1 MGTRCWWHE
10 AYNESVTRKLLL
22 ASNIK
27 HYPCHIG
34 LIRSASQNSG
44 MILDERQLP
53 ACHRALLTRF
63 GQSDLR
69 IRPER
74 HARFGGLRLAVT
86 PVLEFPKP
94 GTARLHFKV
103 KPAAIGQLAGLRPC
117 FGVQH
122 LAVGKGG
129 GTRLGILG
137 GRSTVSGRTRPPKR
151 PPNPLTVAGQYQ
163 TY

>member
-22 ASNIK
+22 ASNVK

-44 MILDERQLP
+44 MILAERQLP
-53 ACHRALLTRF
+53 ACHLALLTRF

-74 HARFGGLRLAVT
+74 HARFGSLRLAVT

-137 GRSTVSGRTRPPKR
+137 AAQQLVAARAPQNDPQTR
-151 PPNPLTVAGQYQ
+151 
-163 TY
+163 

>member
-44 MILDERQLP
+44 MILAERQLS
-53 ACHRALLTRF
+53 ACHLALLTRF

-74 HARFGGLRLAVT
+74 HARFGSLRLAVT

-94 GTARLHFKV
+94 GTARRHLKV

-137 GRSTVSGRTRPPKR
+137 AAQQLVAARAPQNDPQTR
-151 PPNPLTVAGQYQ
+151 
-163 TY
+163 